1 MKISGKLDTPIHYFC
16 FLRHS
21 KTQFWSKK
29 YHEILTPQEFYKD
42 KFKKVRLEF
51 VSQEFIEDLKSEDLV
66 ERFKKAKTIPG
77 TLGFHSFSPIPGVFD
92 KKSRR
97 NIVV

>member
-1 MKISGKLDTPIHYFC
+1 MES
-16 FLRHS
+16 LRRPVDN
-21 KTQFWSKK
+21 Q
-29 YHEILTPQEFYKD
+29 ILTPQEFYKD
-42 KFKKVRLEF
+42 TFKKVRVEF
-51 VSQEFIEDLKSEDLV
+51 VSQEFIEDLESEVLV